1 MRTYFAAIAL
11 AVALL
16 APASAQ
22 EAGEEIVVTGYRAA
36 ARAAVYQELPLPAVS
51 LTRRADSVIVDV
63 RVSSDSRDAE
73 VRRAEIER
81 TLRALAARARSG
93 DVALALQQDDTLRL
107 FSVELAMRLLA
118 GSGRPDTSQVLVIA
132 RTSVRDD
139 DTLDTTRQRFQAFV
153 GGVRGDGRALV
164 EIAGDFGLSLRDIP
178 QYRGPLIDAIT
189 TDARQ
194 IAERL
199 GPDYRANV
207 TGLESPVAWRKSGDL
222 SLTLFISYQLNV
234 ASRG

>member
-1 MRTYFAAIAL
+1 MRVKFMLAAL
-11 AVALL
+11 ALCAA
-16 APASAQ
+16 APAMAQ
-22 EAGEEIVVTGYRAA
+22 EAPDEIVVTGYRAA

-63 RVSSDSRDAE
+63 RVSSDSREAE

-93 DVALALQQDDTLRL
+93 DVALALQQDDTLRP
-107 FSVELAMRLLA
+107 FSVELAMRLHA
-118 GSGRPDTSQVLVIA
+118 ESGRPDTSQVLVIA
-132 RTSVRDD
+132 RTSVRGD
-139 DTLDTTRQRFQAFV
+139 DTLDTARQRFLGFV

-164 EIAGDFGLSLRDIP
+164 EIAGDYGLSLRAIP

-189 TDARQ
+189 ADARQ

-199 GPDYRANV
+199 GPDYRATI
-207 TGLESPVAWRKSGDL
+207 TGLENPVAWRKSGDL
-222 SLTLFISYQLNV
+222 SLTLFVSYQLNI
-234 ASRG
+234 AARG